1 MTQAHAEEQ
10 QVHSDAM
17 QPDLQQEEEHGLDLV
32 LGPCDYEHAP
42 VAPQGVSAGDD
53 CLDGFW
59 HAILH
64 VDEVVLGT
72 DQHSPGTILTAWDR
86 NQKIGSVIHRLRGL
100 ADDMIQSQVKLIQHQ
115 LLLCF

>member
-1 MTQAHAEEQ
+1 ML
-10 QVHSDAM
+10 
-17 QPDLQQEEEHGLDLV
+17 PDLQQEEEHGLDLV

-42 VAPQGVSAGDD
+42 VTPQGVSARDD

-64 VDEVVLGT
+64 VDEVVLST